1 MEGIEAPQTPQ
12 PSRNFNVGDLVHVCN
27 GTAAGTRGY
36 KTIAYMGTVVG
47 YDVQVSKWL
56 VCGVLCL
63 ALSWIVM
70 FNLNLPDVLLWLSLV
85 KVRNSMV
92 AKKGQPNRVEDTF
105 MSRSRTLLSLL
116 SFSSHLFSSILI
128 SSHLFSSLLFSS

>member
-56 VCGVLCL
+56 VCG
-63 ALSWIVM
+63 WY
-70 FNLNLPDVLLWLSLV
+70 
-85 KVRNSMV
+85 V
-92 AKKGQPNRVEDTF
+92 ACYV
-105 MSRSRTLLSLL
+105 
-116 SFSSHLFSSILI
+116 
-128 SSHLFSSLLFSS
+128 